1 MENKF
6 VNIVLEGDVDQ
17 WIHVGVGFDR
27 NYLMP
32 FHAMLNSLIES
43 NRDNKLQLHVI
54 ADELSSEEKK
64 EISDRL
70 RAAGNRISFYNVDSS
85 LINKFVLTSQWTAV
99 VYYRL
104 FFSKVIP
111 QTINRLL
118 YLDCDTIV
126 NNSLLELYSMDL
138 EGHPVAAVYDNYVR
152 IQPLIGIVQE
162 GEYFNSG
169 VLLMDIHKWNQQQV
183 SERAL
188 DYLLTYPEKIVFV
201 DQCALNAVLRNNW
214 KKLDPCFNLM
224 YSLLPEGLSKRH
236 LNDYL
241 NKAVIIHFTLQRPWQ
256 MLCRNRLRYL
266 YFFHLRRS
274 RLKLYPFYC
283 YSDFEWKK
291 IPAWLKLRTRELY
304 FDMPVIQKIW
314 RSRLAK

>member
-1 MENKF
+1 
-6 VNIVLEGDVDQ
+6 
-17 WIHVGVGFDR
+17 
-27 NYLMP
+27 
-32 FHAMLNSLIES
+32 
-43 NRDNKLQLHVI
+43 
-54 ADELSSEEKK
+54 
-64 EISDRL
+64 
-70 RAAGNRISFYNVDSS
+70 
-85 LINKFVLTSQWTAV
+85 
-99 VYYRL
+99 
-104 FFSKVIP
+104 
-111 QTINRLL
+111 
-118 YLDCDTIV
+118 
-126 NNSLLELYSMDL
+126 
-138 EGHPVAAVYDNYVR
+138 
-152 IQPLIGIVQE
+152 
-162 GEYFNSG
+162 
-169 VLLMDIHKWNQQQV
+169 MDIHKWNQQQV